1 MLPDVFENFW
11 NVYLEIYKLG
21 TAWFITALGLTW
33 KVALKKNKIKWY
45 LLTDINMLLMVE
57 KDIRGGIL
65 TLFINMQKLLI
76 NTWKNII
83 NLKNRYIL
91 NIDM

>member
-1 MLPDVFENFW
+1 
-11 NVYLEIYKLG
+11 
-21 TAWFITALGLTW
+21 
-33 KVALKKNKIKWY
+33 
-45 LLTDINMLLMVE
+45 MLLMVK

-65 TLFINMQKLLI
+65 TLFIDMQKLII

-83 NLKNRYIL
+83 NIKNCYIL

>member
-1 MLPDVFENFW
+1 MC
-11 NVYLEIYKLG
+11 LEIYKLG
-21 TAWFITALGLTW
+21 TAWFINAPGLTW
-33 KVALKKNKIKWY
+33 KAALKKNKIKLY
-45 LLTDINMLLMVE
+45 LLIDINMLLMVE

-65 TLFINMQKLLI
+65 TLFIDMQKLII

-83 NLKNRYIL
+83 HIKNCYIL